1 MSQDII
7 AIVLLGIGLLVGF
20 GYCRAF
26 DRRQ

>member
-7 AIVLLGIGLLVGF
+7 AIALLALGLVVGF
-20 GYCRAF
+20 GYCRCF

>member
-7 AIVLLGIGLLVGF
+7 AIVLLAVGLVVGF

-26 DRRQ
+26 DKRH